1 MSWNNIPKEMQL
13 LPQWVGATESK
24 IPIDPNSGKTASVDD
39 PKTWGTFEQAC
50 SCGLPHIGFVF
61 TESDP
66 YIFIDLDTGKKPE
79 LAKMHAEIVVEADS
93 YTETSIS
100 TTGSHIVVKGK
111 MVAGLRADKQAI
123 EIYPHG
129 RYMLMTGWLYHGS
142 EIKEAQELIDY
153 LSGQI
158 QSHRVDTSFDL
169 ISVESNYSDE
179 DIYQKALNADNGM
192 KFRDLYNGEWQH
204 YDEYYNDH
212 SRADLALATFLDFY
226 SKDVEQVARLFAA
239 SKLYRSE
246 KGRANG
252 DGMDYVHRTIKQARA
267 RNDRDTPPPVD
278 ASVAI
283 ERAAKVMREKAATV
297 KVEKVEADDL
307 MLPPGLVGE
316 IARYIFTTA
325 IRPVKE
331 VALMGALAFVAGMVG
346 RQFNIPGSGLNLY
359 LILLAPTGSGKEGAA
374 SGISSL
380 ISKVRETVPS
390 IDQFVGPAEFS
401 SGPALIKSLDNQ
413 PALFSIL
420 GEFGLRLQQM
430 ADSRAN
436 GAEKTLQKALLNIYS
451 KSGWHQTES
460 STAYSDREKNT
471 STLYAPALTILGE
484 STPETFFAKLTEE
497 QVLSGLLPRF
507 LFMEYTGKR
516 PPKNSVSA
524 FCDPDPALV
533 KKVADLAST
542 CIQFQANSQCQP
554 VIISGEAQTLY
565 DAFDKRCDERIN
577 KGSEVYK
584 QIWNRSHLKALRL
597 GAVIAVG
604 CNSVNPTITADI
616 AKWSLLIIEKDT
628 AVIADRFEN
637 ETIGEGEH
645 IFESL
650 VRKVTEDYLAMDS
663 KSREA
668 YKIPKSIINEPGII
682 PFTFYR
688 RRLRQLAAFKN
699 DKKGPAWA
707 VDSALKD
714 MLAAE
719 ILTLIPPVQTKDKYG
734 LNADLYVVG
743 QMY

>member
-1 MSWNNIPKEMQL
+1 
-13 LPQWVGATESK
+13 
-24 IPIDPNSGKTASVDD
+24 
-39 PKTWGTFEQAC
+39 
-50 SCGLPHIGFVF
+50 
-61 TESDP
+61 
-66 YIFIDLDTGKKPE
+66 
-79 LAKMHAEIVVEADS
+79 
-93 YTETSIS
+93 
-100 TTGSHIVVKGK
+100 
-111 MVAGLRADKQAI
+111 
-123 EIYPHG
+123 
-129 RYMLMTGWLYHGS
+129 
-142 EIKEAQELIDY
+142 
-153 LSGQI
+153 
-158 QSHRVDTSFDL
+158 
-169 ISVESNYSDE
+169 
-179 DIYQKALNADNGM
+179 
-192 KFRDLYNGEWQH
+192 
-204 YDEYYNDH
+204 
-212 SRADLALATFLDFY
+212 
-226 SKDVEQVARLFAA
+226 
-239 SKLYRSE
+239 
-246 KGRANG
+246 
-252 DGMDYVHRTIKQARA
+252 
-267 RNDRDTPPPVD
+267 
-278 ASVAI
+278 
-283 ERAAKVMREKAATV
+283 
-297 KVEKVEADDL
+297 
-307 MLPPGLVGE
+307 
-316 IARYIFTTA
+316 
-325 IRPVKE
+325 
-331 VALMGALAFVAGMVG
+331 MVG
-346 RQFNIPGSGLNLY
+346 RQFNIPNSGLNLY

-604 CNSVNPTITADI
+604 CNSVNPTITADM